1 MDLLRRK
8 LALEPQIHG
17 GKRTRVVFNDRV
29 DEGSKAVI
37 DEGSAHRSD
46 R

>member
-1 MDLLRRK
+1 M
-8 LALEPQIHG
+8 
-17 GKRTRVVFNDRV
+17 GKQTRVVFNGRV
-29 DEGSKAVI
+29 DEGSKTVI